1 MKTDEQLI
9 AELEPLIA
17 GLLFMSEA
25 DYPLQTIFWK
35 QDVEVTDEYL
45 RGQAGAGADAP
56 VKTEDVDK
64 FFRAAVSEPDWKGTA
79 ELALARRYQA
89 VVNWLKANLSKP
101 KVYRVGEIDIK
112 VYILGRSPGGNWL
125 GISTRVIE
133 T

>member
-9 AELEPLIA
+9 KELEQLIA

-25 DYPLQTIFWK
+25 DYPFQTLFWK
-35 QDVEVTDEYL
+35 KDIEVTDEYL
-45 RGQAGAGADAP
+45 RGQAGASLEAA
-56 VKTEDVDK
+56 VKAESVDK

-79 ELALARRYQA
+79 ELALAKRYQA
-89 VVNWLKANLSKP
+89 LVIWLKENLSNP

-112 VYILGRSPGGNWL
+112 VYIPGRSNSGNWL

>member
-9 AELEPLIA
+9 NELEQLIA

-25 DYPLQTIFWK
+25 DYPFQTLFWK

-45 RGQAGAGADAP
+45 RGQAGAATDAA
-56 VKTEDVDK
+56 VKAEKVDQ
-64 FFRAAVSEPDWKGTA
+64 FFRSATATPEWKDAA
-79 ELALARRYQA
+79 ELALAKRYQA
-89 VVNWLKANLSKP
+89 LVGWLKENLSNP
-101 KVYRVGEIDIK
+101 VVYRVGEIDIK
-112 VYILGRSPGGNWL
+112 VYIPGRSKNGNWL